1 MNEHTQVR
9 DAFASPFSRIDE
21 PVIES
26 GEESGARST
35 LPPGRH
41 RLPRGKGTRA
51 ASFGPFRTIAV
62 VVSTAALAAAAF
74 AVGTHHD
81 PAPSPARAQAA
92 VSVPQLTTADVQQ
105 LEHMTPAEAARLA
118 ADLNTAYGKLGVH
131 VGVAPSGTPAL
142 PDGATQS
149 AADGKP
155 ILTSYQWA
163 AGVQWDHVW
172 VIASYANLESIANNS
187 SVIVSTAAAACG
199 KAKSSDY
206 AVACFAIGNLIAYF
220 LSKVHVTNWSPSHGI
235 WAAWYWIPW
244 GLETGGF
251 W

>member
-1 MNEHTQVR
+1 MNEHIQFGDVL
-9 DAFASPFSRIDE
+9 ASPVAGIQGVAGESR
-21 PVIES
+21 S
-26 GEESGARST
+26 GEAGLRA
-35 LPPGRH
+35 GGKH
-41 RLPRGKGTRA
+41 RLARNSHRRVAGFR
-51 ASFGPFRTIAV
+51 PFRGIAV
-62 VVSTAALAAAAF
+62 VVTTAALAAAAF

-81 PAPSPARAQAA
+81 TAPSPARAQAA
-92 VSVPQLTTADVQQ
+92 VSVPQLTAADVQQ

-131 VGVAPSGTPAL
+131 VGVGPSGTPAL

-187 SVIVSTAAAACG
+187 GVIVSTAAAACG
-199 KAKSSDY
+199 KVKSSDY

-220 LSKVHVTNWSPSHGI
+220 LGKVHVTNWSPSHGV